1 MSTDPGGQN
10 GMAPPEVASDT
21 VGDAEASPPASS
33 EQIYEDAMAR
43 LAVIT
48 DEWQKTRDA
57 PLGG

>member
-1 MSTDPGGQN
+1 MSTDPGGQD
-10 GMAPPEVASDT
+10 GVAPPEAASEAA
-21 VGDAEASPPASS
+21 GDAETSPPASP

-48 DEWQKTRDA
+48 DEWHKTRDA